1 MALLVEHPIAPPWV
15 ACIWFWGNSIVAV
28 LLLNVVQNFTGSI
41 GFVGQDRTIWNVKM
55 WQYIH
60 CHCRIMDISTGQLKI
75 NWVSQTVY
83 NNMDFSRLSPTT
95 CGNKLIIFAVYIP
108 FLAPALCGC
117 ALMTVESSDR
127 FSISASSFKNRKI
140 RSRVPSSRHLQ
151 KRL

>member
-1 MALLVEHPIAPPWV
+1 
-15 ACIWFWGNSIVAV
+15 
-28 LLLNVVQNFTGSI
+28 
-41 GFVGQDRTIWNVKM
+41 
-55 WQYIH
+55 
-60 CHCRIMDISTGQLKI
+60 MDISTGQLKI

-95 CGNKLIIFAVYIP
+95 CANKLIIFAVYSP

-140 RSRVPSSRHLQ
+140 RSRGHHHAIYKSGCRPFSRGYTAQEDPPIPHHFGQAKTWHCASDGHPLEAAPSWNAESYP
-151 KRL
+151 